1 MSRFVKE
8 KRQKIS
14 PNFNFLGQLYEYE
27 KFQMQEQQIKIDE
40 NNLDKTKINQED
52 SSTSNENNESS
63 MKLNGI
69 FAYNKSNLKKSTFPT
84 PLNDIT
90 EGVPSNSINLVTEAR
105 SKPPDGHDEES
116 SLKLTLAQRKK
127 KFVFQ
132 FSSSNLMNNSSVTSN
147 ENSALSTPIVKENVL
162 QTPTISSGPL
172 ENKNSFLV
180 IQSPS
185 DYSLPSPSQAFS
197 KFNLNSPTTNKP
209 AVQPLGTFFK
219 KEPFMHPKFDLI
231 KSLTENDLNIEGL
244 AHSSQTNHILKFK
257 PKSTGKALLK
267 LFTFVSFTNFFF
279 Y

>member
-1 MSRFVKE
+1 MKE

-40 NNLDKTKINQED
+40 NNFDKTKTNQED
-52 SSTSNENNESS
+52 SLTSNENDESS
-63 MKLNGI
+63 LKLNGI
-69 FAYNKSNLKKSTFPT
+69 FAYNISNLKKANFPT

-90 EGVPSNSINLVTEAR
+90 EGVPSNSVNLDTEAR
-105 SKPPDGHDEES
+105 SKPPSDGHDEEAC
-116 SLKLTLAQRKK
+116 LKLTLAQRKK

-132 FSSSNLMNNSSVTSN
+132 FSSNNLMNAN
-147 ENSALSTPIVKENVL
+147 ENSTLSTSIVKENVL
-162 QTPTISSGPL
+162 QTPTVSAGQS

-209 AVQPLGTFFK
+209 AGQPLGTLLK

-244 AHSSQTNHILKFK
+244 AHSSQANHNLKFK
-257 PKSTGKALLK
+257 PKSTGKI
-267 LFTFVSFTNFFF
+267 F
-279 Y
+279 